1 MFYQSASPLT
11 ILNLIPVSRLQ
22 FFKNLF
28 PAFFLIFL
36 VQHVN
41 AQDII
46 RQRPCSDEN
55 LKKEADSL
63 KLEFQKQGFIV
74 VREASMMME
83 SEYEMPVIVP
93 LTEGSYYQ
101 FVFIGDLS
109 SRLYEVRMYDF
120 REKQVV
126 YEKHFGDGVESNI
139 ISYSYIPRFSEY
151 HMIKPVQVNKVK
163 KKNVC
168 GYIMMLKRVK

>member
-1 MFYQSASPLT
+1 MKPLNKLISLLAV
-11 ILNLIPVSRLQ
+11 IL
-22 FFKNLF
+22 FFHNPSF
-28 PAFFLIFL
+28 
-36 VQHVN
+36 
-41 AQDII
+41 AQDVI
-46 RQRPCSDEN
+46 RQRSCADAN
-55 LKKEADSL
+55 LKLAADSL
-63 KLEFQKQGFIV
+63 KEEFKKQGFVV

-126 YEKHFGDGVESNI
+126 YQKHFGEGVESNI
-139 ISYSYIPRFSEY
+139 ISYGYVPRFTEY

-163 KKNVC
+163 KKDVC
-168 GYIMMLKRVK
+168 GYIMMLKKIR